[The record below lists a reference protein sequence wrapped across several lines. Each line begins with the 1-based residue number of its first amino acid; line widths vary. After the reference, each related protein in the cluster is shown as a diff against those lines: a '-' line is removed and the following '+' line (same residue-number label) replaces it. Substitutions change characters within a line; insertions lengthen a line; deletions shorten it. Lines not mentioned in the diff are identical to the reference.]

1 MNIKD
6 LENLKDGQQVIEL
19 TGWVDNIRDHGGLTF
34 VDLRDF
40 TGSIQLVFD
49 KSGDVDT
56 KLKNEFYI
64 SINGTFKKRDEALI
78 NDKILFGDYEI
89 EVTDLII
96 INQSKTLPFQIEDSI
111 ETDENIRLKY
121 RYLDLRRQPMKV
133 NIMTRS
139 NTFKSI
145 RSIMNQL
152 NIFEIDTPT
161 LIKSTPEGAKDF
173 LVPSRKSP
181 SNFYA
186 LPQSPQMYKQLFMM
200 SGFPNYYQIAKCYRD
215 EDSRK
220 DRQPEFTQL
229 DLEFSDA
236 SPELVKSKVEEI
248 VKFVFSDAYDCKIK
262 TPFNTLT
269 YEEAINFYGTDKPD
283 LRIEEKIFDITDIF
297 TDTSINFLNDIL
309 SSQGSVK
316 ALHTKELL
324 TRKQIDDLD
333 TEIKELG
340 SNGLGWFKI
349 EDTNISGPLA
359 KLLNDNEKSKL
370 LSYGSG
376 TLLFQAGFIKET
388 ANFLDVIR
396 RTVFQPLNNDV
407 YSFVWIEDFPFFEVE
422 DGELQPSH
430 HPFTS
435 PKSNEIFKDD
445 PTNATALHY
454 DLVLN
459 GVELGSGSQRINN
472 PEIQTLVLEKWGLSK
487 EEISERFGWFIEALS
502 YGTPVHAGFAIG
514 IDRLIAEVLNQPS
527 IRDVIPFPKTQSGLD
542 PLTNAPA
549 NICLLYT
556 SPSPRDAHESRMPSS
571 A

>member
-6 LENLKDGQQVIEL
+6 LENLRDGQEVAEL

-40 TGSIQLVFD
+40 TGLIQLVFD

-64 SINGTFKKRDEALI
+64 SINGSFKKRDATLI

-89 EVTDLII
+89 EVTDLKI

-236 SPELVKSKVEEI
+236 SPELVKLKVEEI

-269 YEEAINFYGTDKPD
+269 YEEAINLYGTDKPD
-283 LRIEEKIFDITDIF
+283 MRIEETIFDITDIF
-297 TDTSINFLNDIL
+297 TQTSINFLNDIL
-309 SSQGSVK
+309 SSQGSIK
-316 ALHTKELL
+316 ALYTKELL

-333 TEIKELG
+333 SEIKDLG

-349 EDTNISGPLA
+349 EDTTISGPLA
-359 KLLNDNEKSKL
+359 KLLSDNEQSKL

-376 TLLFQAGFIKET
+376 TLLFQAGNIKEI
-388 ANFLDVIR
+388 ANYLDLIR

-422 DGELQPSH
+422 DGKLQPSH

-487 EEISERFGWFIEALS
+487 EEISDRFGWFIEALS

-549 NICLLYT
+549 NIEEEVLEEYNLKYINK
-556 SPSPRDAHESRMPSS
+556 DE
-571 A
+571 

>member
-40 TGSIQLVFD
+40 TGLIQLVFD

-309 SSQGSVK
+309 SSQGSIK

-376 TLLFQAGFIKET
+376 TLLFQAGIIKEI
-388 ANFLDVIR
+388 ANYLDVIR

-549 NICLLYT
+549 NIEEEVLEEYNLKYINK
-556 SPSPRDAHESRMPSS
+556 DE
-571 A
+571 

>member
-1 MNIKD
+1 MNINELLDSKNGD
-6 LENLKDGQQVIEL
+6 QIEDL
-19 TGWVDNIRDHGGLTF
+19 TGWVDSIRDHGGLTF

-40 TGSIQLVFD
+40 TGSVQLVFD
-49 KSGDVDT
+49 RSGEINA
-56 KLKNEFYI
+56 KLKNEYYV
-64 SINGTFKKRDEALI
+64 SIKGLFKKRDESLV
-78 NDKILFGDYEI
+78 NNKIFLGDIEI
-89 EVTDLII
+89 EVSELTV
-96 INQSKTLPFQIEDSI
+96 INKSKTLPFQIEKDI
-111 ETDENIRLKY
+111 DTDENIRLKY
-121 RYLDLRRQPMKV
+121 RYLDLRREPMKV

-145 RSIMNQL
+145 RSIMNEL

-200 SGFPNYYQIAKCYRD
+200 AGFPNYYQIAKCYRD

-236 SPELVKSKVEEI
+236 SPSLVKSNIEKI
-248 VKFVFSDAYDCKIK
+248 VKFVFSDAYDCKID
-262 TPFNTLT
+262 TPFETLS
-269 YEEAINFYGTDKPD
+269 YKDAINLYGTDKPD
-283 LRIEEKIFDITDIF
+283 MRIIETLKDISELF
-297 TDTSINFLNDIL
+297 NDTEINFLKEIL
-309 SSQGSVK
+309 DNGGLIK
-316 ALHTKELL
+316 ALHTEELL
-324 TRKQIDDLD
+324 TRKQIDTLD
-333 TEIKELG
+333 AEIKEMG

-349 EDTNISGPLA
+349 DNSEISGPLA
-359 KLLNDNEKSKL
+359 KLLNDSEKTEILKF
-370 LSYGSG
+370 GSG
-376 TLLFQAGFIKET
+376 TLIFQAGEINSI
-388 ANFLDVIR
+388 AQYLDFIR
-396 RTVFQPLNNDV
+396 RTIFKPSSNEM
-407 YSFVWIEDFPFFEVE
+407 YSFVWIEDFPFFEYE
-422 DGELQPSH
+422 DDKLQPSH

-435 PKSNEIFKDD
+435 PKDNETFKDD
-445 PTNATALHY
+445 PINAVALHY

-472 PEIQTLVLEKWGLSK
+472 PDIQKLVLQKWGLSD
-487 EEISERFGWFIEALS
+487 EEIEERFGWFIEALS

-514 IDRLIAEVLNQPS
+514 IDRLVAEVLNQPS

-549 NICLLYT
+549 MIDEIVLEEYNLKYINK
-556 SPSPRDAHESRMPSS
+556 DE
-571 A
+571 

>member
-1 MNIKD
+1 MSIKD

-40 TGSIQLVFD
+40 TGLIQLVFD

-376 TLLFQAGFIKET
+376 TLLFQAGVIKEI

-549 NICLLYT
+549 NIEEEVLEEYNLKYINK
-556 SPSPRDAHESRMPSS
+556 DE
-571 A
+571 

>member
-6 LENLKDGQQVIEL
+6 LEYLKDGQQLIEL

-40 TGSIQLVFD
+40 TGLIQLVFD

-152 NIFEIDTPT
+152 NISEIDTPT

-333 TEIKELG
+333 AEIKELG

-376 TLLFQAGFIKET
+376 TLLFQAGIIKEI

-472 PEIQTLVLEKWGLSK
+472 PEIQTLVLEKWGLNK

-549 NICLLYT
+549 NIEEEVLEEYNLKYINK
-556 SPSPRDAHESRMPSS
+556 DE
-571 A
+571 

>member
-40 TGSIQLVFD
+40 TGLIQLVFD

-64 SINGTFKKRDEALI
+64 SINGTFKKRDEELI

-376 TLLFQAGFIKET
+376 TLLFQAGIIKEI

-549 NICLLYT
+549 NIEEEVLEEYNLKYINK
-556 SPSPRDAHESRMPSS
+556 DE
-571 A
+571 

>member
-1 MNIKD
+1 LNIKD

-549 NICLLYT
+549 NIEEEVLEEYNLKYINK
-556 SPSPRDAHESRMPSS
+556 DE
-571 A
+571 

>member
-1 MNIKD
+1 LNIKD
-6 LENLKDGQQVIEL
+6 LENLRDGQEVAEL

-40 TGSIQLVFD
+40 TGLIQLVFD

-64 SINGTFKKRDEALI
+64 SINGSFKKRDATLI

-89 EVTDLII
+89 EVTDLKI

-236 SPELVKSKVEEI
+236 SPELVKLKVEEI

-269 YEEAINFYGTDKPD
+269 YEEAINLYGTDKPD
-283 LRIEEKIFDITDIF
+283 MRIEETIFDITDIF
-297 TDTSINFLNDIL
+297 TQTSINFLNDIL
-309 SSQGSVK
+309 SSQGYIK
-316 ALHTKELL
+316 ALYTKELL

-333 TEIKELG
+333 SEIKDLG

-349 EDTNISGPLA
+349 EDTTISGPLA
-359 KLLNDNEKSKL
+359 KLLNDNEQSKL

-376 TLLFQAGFIKET
+376 TLLFQAGNIKEI
-388 ANFLDVIR
+388 ANYLDLIR
-396 RTVFQPLNNDV
+396 RTVFQPLSNDV

-422 DGELQPSH
+422 DGKLQPSH

-487 EEISERFGWFIEALS
+487 EEISDRFGWFIEALS

-549 NICLLYT
+549 NIEEEVLEEYNLKYINK
-556 SPSPRDAHESRMPSS
+556 DE
-571 A
+571 

>member
-283 LRIEEKIFDITDIF
+283 LRIEEKIFDITEIF

-376 TLLFQAGFIKET
+376 TLLFQAGIIKEI

-549 NICLLYT
+549 NIEEEVLEEYNLKYINK
-556 SPSPRDAHESRMPSS
+556 DE
-571 A
+571 

>member
-1 MNIKD
+1 LNINELLDSKNGD
-6 LENLKDGQQVIEL
+6 QIEDL
-19 TGWVDNIRDHGGLTF
+19 TGWVDSIRDHGGLTF

-40 TGSIQLVFD
+40 TGSVQLVFD
-49 KSGDVDT
+49 KSGEINT
-56 KLKNEFYI
+56 KLKNEYYV
-64 SINGTFKKRDEALI
+64 SINGLFKKRDEALV
-78 NDKILFGDYEI
+78 NNKIFLGDIEI
-89 EVTDLII
+89 EVSELTV
-96 INQSKTLPFQIEDSI
+96 INKSKTLPFQIEKDI
-111 ETDENIRLKY
+111 DTDENIRLKY
-121 RYLDLRRQPMKV
+121 RYLDLRREPMKV

-145 RSIMNQL
+145 RSIMNEL

-200 SGFPNYYQIAKCYRD
+200 AGFPNYYQIAKCYRD

-236 SPELVKSKVEEI
+236 SPSLVKSNIEKI
-248 VKFVFSDAYDCKIK
+248 VKFVFSDAYDCKID
-262 TPFNTLT
+262 TPFETLS
-269 YEEAINFYGTDKPD
+269 YKDAINLYGTDKPD
-283 LRIEEKIFDITDIF
+283 MRIVETLKDISDLF
-297 TDTSINFLNDIL
+297 NDTEINFLKEIL
-309 SSQGSVK
+309 DNGGLIK
-316 ALHTKELL
+316 GLHTEELL
-324 TRKQIDDLD
+324 TRKQIDTLD
-333 TEIKELG
+333 ADIKEMG

-349 EDTNISGPLA
+349 DNNEISGPLA
-359 KLLNDNEKSKL
+359 KLLNDSEKADILKF
-370 LSYGSG
+370 GSG
-376 TLLFQAGFIKET
+376 TLIFQAGELNSI
-388 ANFLDVIR
+388 AQYLDFIR
-396 RTVFQPLNNDV
+396 RTIFKPSSSEM
-407 YSFVWIEDFPFFEVE
+407 YSFVWIEDFPFFEYE
-422 DGELQPSH
+422 DGKLQPSH

-435 PKSNEIFKDD
+435 PKDNETFKED
-445 PTNATALHY
+445 PINAVALHY

-472 PEIQTLVLEKWGLSK
+472 PDIQKLVLQKWGLSD
-487 EEISERFGWFIEALS
+487 EEIDDRFGWFIEALS

-514 IDRLIAEVLNQPS
+514 IDRLVAEVLNQPS

-549 NICLLYT
+549 NIDENVLEEYNLKYINK
-556 SPSPRDAHESRMPSS
+556 DE
-571 A
+571 

>member
-6 LENLKDGQQVIEL
+6 LEKLKDGQEVVEL
-19 TGWVDNIRDHGGLTF
+19 TGWVDSIRDHGGLTF

-40 TGSIQLVFD
+40 TGLIQLVFD
-49 KSGDVDT
+49 KSSDVDT

-64 SINGTFKKRDEALI
+64 SINGSFKKRNENLI
-78 NDKILFGDYEI
+78 NDKLLFGDYEI
-89 EVTDLII
+89 EVIDLKI

-152 NIFEIDTPT
+152 DIFEIDTPT

-181 SNFYA
+181 SSFYA

-236 SPELVKSKVEEI
+236 NPEFVKSKVEEI

-269 YEEAINFYGTDKPD
+269 YEDAINLYGTDKPD
-283 LRIEEKIFDITDIF
+283 LRIEETIFDITHIF
-297 TDTSINFLNDIL
+297 TDTSINFLKDIL
-309 SSQGSVK
+309 SSQGTIK

-333 TEIKELG
+333 TEIRDLG

-349 EDTNISGPLA
+349 EDTTISGPLA
-359 KLLNDNEKSKL
+359 KLLSDNEQSIL
-370 LSYGSG
+370 LAYGSG
-376 TLLFQAGFIKET
+376 TLLFQAGIIKEI
-388 ANFLDVIR
+388 ANYLDVIR
-396 RTVFQPLNNDV
+396 RTVFQPLNKDI

-549 NICLLYT
+549 SIEEEVLQEYNLKYINK
-556 SPSPRDAHESRMPSS
+556 DE
-571 A
+571 

>member
-6 LENLKDGQQVIEL
+6 LENFKDGQQVIEL

-40 TGSIQLVFD
+40 TGLIQLVFD

-309 SSQGSVK
+309 SSQGSIK

-376 TLLFQAGFIKET
+376 TLLFQAGIIKEI
-388 ANFLDVIR
+388 ASYLDVIR

-549 NICLLYT
+549 NIEEEVLEEYNLKYINK
-556 SPSPRDAHESRMPSS
+556 DE
-571 A
+571 

>member
-1 MNIKD
+1 MNINELTNYKND
-6 LENLKDGQQVIEL
+6 DQVVGL
-19 TGWVDNIRDHGGLTF
+19 TGWVDSIRDHGGLTF

-40 TGSIQLVFD
+40 TGFIQLVFD
-49 KSGDVDT
+49 KSGEIDS

-64 SINGTFKKRDEALI
+64 SINGLFKKRDKSLV
-78 NDKILFGDYEI
+78 NNKVYLGDSEI
-89 EVTDLII
+89 EVSELEVISI
-96 INQSKTLPFQIEDSI
+96 SKTLPFQITNDI
-111 ETDENIRLKY
+111 DTDENIRLKY
-121 RYLDLRRQPMKV
+121 RYLDLRREQMKI
-133 NIMTRS
+133 NILTRS

-145 RSIMNQL
+145 RSIMNEL
-152 NIFEIDTPT
+152 NIYEIDTPT

-236 SPELVKSKVEEI
+236 NPSLVKSNIEKI
-248 VKFVFSDAYDCKIK
+248 VQYVFSDAYDCKIN
-262 TPFNTLT
+262 TPFKSISYIDAMNL
-269 YEEAINFYGTDKPD
+269 YGTDKPD
-283 LRIEEKIFDITDIF
+283 MRIVETLMDISDIF
-297 TDTSINFLNDIL
+297 LNTEINFLKDII
-309 SSQGSVK
+309 SSGGVIK
-316 ALHTKELL
+316 ALHTDELL
-324 TRKQIDDLD
+324 SRKQIDSID
-333 TEIKELG
+333 TQIKELG

-349 EDTNISGPLA
+349 ENKEISGPLA
-359 KLLNDNEKSKL
+359 KILNDNEKNEILKH
-370 LSYGSG
+370 GSG
-376 TLLFQAGFIKET
+376 TLLFQAGELILISQY
-388 ANFLDVIR
+388 LDLIR
-396 RTVFQPLNNDV
+396 RTIFKPSSDEA
-407 YSFVWIEDFPFFEVE
+407 YSFIWIEDFPFFENE
-422 DGELQPSH
+422 NGNLQPSH

-435 PKSNEIFKDD
+435 PKDDEIFKND

-472 PEIQTLVLEKWGLSK
+472 PSIQKIVLEKWGLSQD
-487 EEISERFGWFIEALS
+487 EIDERFGWFIEALS

-514 IDRLIAEVLNQPS
+514 IDRLVAEVLNQPS

-549 NICLLYT
+549 NIDEEILEEYNLKYIN
-556 SPSPRDAHESRMPSS
+556 RDE
-571 A
+571 